1 MAAATTTTTEI
12 VSESPRPL
20 TPSAVS
26 SLVEDELFDIGGDVN
41 FEEEEEETVSETT
54 TTTTT
59 VAPIVVR
66 RIEPEQ
72 EEVAEQVVEE
82 EEERRT
88 SAVGWGNVETAEGEE
103 ERGTTPSSST
113 RRRRSRTTTT
123 TTTAAPSPRTSAPP
137 SSWLEDSEDEESSD
151 VLPSLGSLAT
161 DAPEYVR
168 EADDFQ
174 AISRWVAGLPR
185 SGRSLYERSLRT
197 TIRLEAISGGS
208 VGIFQGNGEAEI
220 GPLGRGVA
228 GEDRSWDMESL
239 RNLREETTD
248 WSTRRVSSL
257 LPAVLQ
263 VCFAT
268 RRERDGRWMASCH
281 QSPRSIWRARVLPRT
296 SLSRCVACLAQEI
309 FNREETRA
317 AAAHYEE
324 CLREEETERWRRMRP
339 STRTLVFRQHSCV
352 FGQTRASR
360 WHGLLRSTQ
369 QDVLGGLLGW
379 VIDIRVY
386 VTATVP
392 ASHPEMY
399 RRGTM
404 HIDVIFPFPQ
414 PFHVLL
420 GREIRMRGQLL
431 WEGSRASRGQA
442 MSLIWVPF
450 PGDGRGLTGPVHL
463 RRWVFESEFRY
474 ADRPDVMVSSLSLQL
489 CEMVPWEVDTDL
501 ADESSQYPLPAA
513 ARELR
518 RRKNKKCEWWEAKKT
533 GRFQRLSDDENEEVG
548 PNLEA
553 VRLRELRAMRQ
564 LAEVNTLSLTRASS
578 SSADVSSL
586 PTGGEASS
594 PLPSHLRD
602 PPPSS
607 NPEEGNVDDDVDV
620 EDTA

>member
-1 MAAATTTTTEI
+1 MQQACCDMSIAYGFIFLQKEKDDVRENHGEVQSVPQEAEAQECLAAATTITTEI

-72 EEVAEQVVEE
+72 EEVIGQVVEE

-88 SAVGWGNVETAEGEE
+88 FAVGWGNIETTEDEE

-123 TTTAAPSPRTSAPP
+123 TTTAVPLPRTSAPP

-168 EADDFQ
+168 DSDDFQ
-174 AISRWVAGLPR
+174 AISRWVAGLPH
-185 SGRSLYERSLRT
+185 SGRSLYEQSVHT
-197 TIRLEAISGGS
+197 TVRLEAISGGS
-208 VGIFQGNGEAEI
+208 IGIFQGNGEAEI

-228 GEDRSWDMESL
+228 REDRSWDMDSL

-248 WSTRRVSSL
+248 WSMRRVSSL

-268 RRERDGRWMASCH
+268 QRERDGRWMASYH

-309 FNREETRA
+309 FNREETRST
-317 AAAHYEE
+317 AAHYEE
-324 CLREEETERWRRMRP
+324 CLREEETEHWRRMRP

-352 FGQTRASR
+352 FGQTRVSR

-386 VTATVP
+386 VTATVL

-399 RRGTM
+399 RRGIM
-404 HIDVIFPFPQ
+404 HIDVIFPLPQ

-420 GREIRMRGQLL
+420 GREVRMRGQLL

-442 MSLIWVPF
+442 MSLMWVPF
-450 PGDGRGLTGPVHL
+450 SGDGRGLTGLVHL

-474 ADRPDVMVSSLSLQL
+474 ADRLDVMVSSLSLQL
-489 CEMVPWEVDTDL
+489 CEIVL
-501 ADESSQYPLPAA
+501 
-513 ARELR
+513 
-518 RRKNKKCEWWEAKKT
+518 
-533 GRFQRLSDDENEEVG
+533 
-548 PNLEA
+548 
-553 VRLRELRAMRQ
+553 
-564 LAEVNTLSLTRASS
+564 
-578 SSADVSSL
+578 
-586 PTGGEASS
+586 
-594 PLPSHLRD
+594 
-602 PPPSS
+602 
-607 NPEEGNVDDDVDV
+607 
-620 EDTA
+620 